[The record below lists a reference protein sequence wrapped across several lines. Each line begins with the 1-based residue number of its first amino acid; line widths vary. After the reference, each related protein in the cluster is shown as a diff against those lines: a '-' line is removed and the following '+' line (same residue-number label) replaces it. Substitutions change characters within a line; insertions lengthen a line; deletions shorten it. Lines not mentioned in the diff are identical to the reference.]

1 MAPKTRKPKKGS
13 KKKSIKRKAVRKK
26 RPAKNKTQVKK
37 KSKLAKA
44 KKGAKKPVRK
54 GPKLPSESIG
64 RVTHY
69 FPQVKAAAVMIERKS
84 LKVGDTLYFK
94 GHTTNF
100 KQTVNSIQINHK
112 SVTSASPGDEVGVQV
127 KSRTREHDLV
137 FKL

>member
-1 MAPKTRKPKKGS
+1 MAQTRKPKKES
-13 KKKSIKRKAVRKK
+13 KKKPVKRKAVRKK
-26 RPAKNKTQVKK
+26 GPAKKKTQVKK
-37 KSKLAKA
+37 KSKPAKA

-54 GPKLPSESIG
+54 GPRLPAEPIG

-69 FPQVKAAAVMIERKS
+69 FPQVKAAAVMIEREN
-84 LKVGDTLYFK
+84 LRVGDTLYFK

-100 KQTVNSIQINHK
+100 KQTVHSIQINHE
-112 SVTSASPGDEVGVQV
+112 SVTLASPGDEVGVQV